1 MRTSSREIIKAVG
14 KTLFFLSLGI
24 CILLYCEWRG
34 TLEETVYICWE
45 AIWIAPAFAVI
56 LFFLYLRKEKEPK
69 RSFGARKLYLDYA
82 RVLAAACV
90 ILAHACNMQRTE
102 VAEPWKIGLVTICAG
117 MGLVC
122 NPLYVM
128 ISGSLL
134 LSSEKK
140 ESLLDFYYRRFI
152 KIVIPLVVYYSV
164 FLCVS
169 GQMSFL
175 PPENLGKGFLQIL
188 AGESDIVP
196 HYWLIYTLI
205 SLYILTPPIRVLAGK
220 LKDSRLTAVFW
231 LIMAVETIITLLPLW
246 GIFVGFWLD
255 LLQWVGV
262 FLMGY
267 IITEKRSKMLERSVL
282 ILGGISVFTICAI
295 LLEDYSWIGYLCNA
309 SPLMVLVAGAVLIL
323 LSKIKRTPGKIIG
336 TAIQAVSKYSY
347 AIILVHWYGLFV
359 VAWGKLGFQPLRFGC
374 VGGILL
380 TVAVATFVCFLM
392 GVAGDNT
399 IVFMIQSVFELP
411 YQWLKRK
418 QMDTKK
424 R

>member
-1 MRTSSREIIKAVG
+1 MKSGSGGILKALG
-14 KTLFFLSLGI
+14 KTLFFLGLGI
-24 CILLYCEWRG
+24 SILLYCEWRG

-45 AIWIAPAFAVI
+45 AIWISPLFAVI
-56 LFFLYLRKEKEPK
+56 LFLLYWRKEKEPK
-69 RSFGARKLYLDYA
+69 KNRVTRKLYLDYA

-140 ESLLDFYYRRFI
+140 ESLFEFYYRRFS

-175 PPENLGKGFLQIL
+175 PPKNIGKGFLQIL

-196 HYWLIYTLI
+196 HYWLVYTLI
-205 SLYILTPPIRVLAGK
+205 CLYILTPLLKILVGK
-220 LKDSRLTAVFW
+220 IKVEHLTGVFW
-231 LIMAVETIITLLPLW
+231 TIMAVESIITLLPLW
-246 GIFVGFWLD
+246 GIAIGFWWN
-255 LLQWVGV
+255 LLQWIGV
-262 FLMGY
+262 FVAGY
-267 IITEKRSKMLERSVL
+267 IITEKRSLFLERAVL
-282 ILGGISVFTICAI
+282 ILGTVSVFFICTI
-295 LLEDYSWIGYLCNA
+295 LLQDYSWIGFLCNA
-309 SPLMVLVAGAVLIL
+309 SPLMVLVAGAILIL

-336 TAIQAVSKYSY
+336 MVIQAVSKYSY

-380 TVAVATFVCFLM
+380 TVAAATFVCFLM
-392 GVAGDNT
+392 AVAGDNT
-399 IVFMIQSVFELP
+399 MVFILQSVFEIP
-411 YQWLKRK
+411 YQWWKRK
-418 QMDTKK
+418 QMDIKK
-424 R
+424 K